1 MTAKRRVSSIRRES
15 LRDDNFEA
23 EMRACKSNYQ
33 QVHNHTECTVSS
45 PIKRLTK
52 NKQQQKLQVM
62 NVHNAEVAASY
73 TPIKRLN

>member
-33 QVHNHTECTVSS
+33 QVHTHTECSVQS
-45 PIKRLTK
+45 
-52 NKQQQKLQVM
+52 N
-62 NVHNAEVAASY
+62 
-73 TPIKRLN
+73 